1 MPVKK
6 KTSDIVSPRENMNYN
21 TVPLTT
27 AQKKSPSGNKRD
39 DVWRKRTHILVVDSV
54 CLLRSYSNA
63 QIII

>member
-1 MPVKK
+1 M
-6 KTSDIVSPRENMNYN
+6 SPRENMNYN